1 MNKFL
6 PVFLTLLLFF
16 LGANAQTWPF
26 GFSKP
31 KCSNMPGAG
40 SNCTKWPV
48 VNNGQWDNASTWNG
62 GTLPKHKDIVC
73 IPANWKVE
81 VQGATYTEE
90 GNGQCLTD
98 TLARPTLYLFIC
110 GTLSFKPSGKLYLG
124 CGSVIT
130 IYPGTSPNGT
140 VTANGSNSSSDLIKI
155 GPTLVWGG
163 AGSGNQPDL
172 VGPYY
177 VTGPGQGPGLLASGL
192 SNFRADL
199 TSNNQVTLTWNA
211 TSENG
216 NSDYIVQKSINK
228 NEWITVGKLK
238 ATGNNNNLAFTDKS
252 PVAGT
257 NYYRVAELN
266 TGGELT
272 YSNVIPVTLNSKLK
286 ISVYPN
292 PVVHSATLFLP
303 DNFNTRQSI
312 QVFSMNGTL
321 VETINGFSGNTLHL
335 STEKWKAGT
344 YMIRITEEGLLKAQT
359 SLIKQ

>member
-6 PVFLTLLLFF
+6 PVFLPLLLFCF
-16 LGANAQTWPF
+16 GANAQTWPF

-31 KCSNMPGAG
+31 ICSNMPGTG

-48 VNNGQWDNASTWNG
+48 VNNGEWDEASTWNNN
-62 GTLPKHKDIVC
+62 TLPATNDIVC
-73 IPANWKVE
+73 IPANWTVVVK
-81 VQGATYTEE
+81 GATYADGT
-90 GNGQCLTD
+90 NCP
-98 TLARPTLYLFIC
+98 PTASTPRLYIFVC
-110 GTLSFKPSGKLYLG
+110 GSISFEPSGKLYLA
-124 CGSVIT
+124 CGSVVT
-130 IYPGTSPNGT
+130 IYPGTSPNGRIFA
-140 VTANGSNSSSDLIKI
+140 ANGSSDLIKI
-155 GPTLVWGG
+155 GPTIVWGG
-163 AGSGNQPDL
+163 AGTGTQPDL

-177 VTGPGQGPGLLASGL
+177 LTGNGQGPGVLASGMT
-192 SNFRADL
+192 NFRADL

-272 YSNVIPVTLNSKLK
+272 YSNVIPVTLSSKLK

-344 YMIRITEEGLLKAQT
+344 YMIRITEDGLLKAQT